1 MLGQYETKISKN
13 NLNYIINR
21 SMSPSEII
29 DFLEDGAIYRSFP
42 DVLRSVYQGED
53 LAQVLREGLT
63 TQSEQPLT
71 PKEADSLRKTISN
84 WMKGSSVPQSR

>member
-29 DFLEDGAIYRSFP
+29 DFLEDDRDEKS
-42 DVLRSVYQGED
+42 ED
-53 LAQVLREGLT
+53 SDDYDPYGQ
-63 TQSEQPLT
+63 
-71 PKEADSLRKTISN
+71 
-84 WMKGSSVPQSR
+84 